1 MADSKSTDVVVIGA
15 GMGGLAAAL
24 SLSARGL
31 QVTVLE
37 AGPRVGGKVDVHI
50 HEDVEMDTGPSV
62 LTLPHV
68 LSQILQQAGTSLEK
82 EFALVEAEPAFRY
95 RFPDGTLFDVFPR
108 WEDTIVSAERAFGKP
123 AARQLDSFM
132 DYARGIWD
140 ASKDTFVL
148 GKAPKGRDL
157 PMLFAK
163 NPLSLMRVDPFR
175 SMWDAISDKV
185 KEPRAQDVLL
195 RYATYNG
202 SSPYLAP
209 ATLNCIAHVEMG
221 LGMFGVKGGM
231 HEIARVLRRLAEE
244 KGCVFRLCSP
254 VKKIVVEKKRV
265 CAVVLQD
272 DERLD
277 TTEVV
282 VNADVAHLT
291 ETLLPESRRALPKP
305 GTASLSGHCM
315 LVKARRRPERV
326 AHEVLFPE
334 TYKKEFDDLFDG
346 QRPPRQP
353 TLYLCAQEKAH
364 LRSGWKDHEPVFVMA
379 NAPPTGLRSGED
391 EESLARELSQ
401 TMRSLLVKNRLIDE
415 QDEIVWE
422 RSPRQLADRFLGS
435 RGSIYG
441 AASHGWNAAFQRP
454 RNRVDG
460 IRGLYLA
467 SGTAHPGGGVP
478 LCLQSG
484 RMAAELCAADRVR

>member
-1 MADSKSTDVVVIGA
+1 MSDTSALDVVVIGA

-24 SLSARGL
+24 SLSASGMR
-31 QVTVLE
+31 VMVVE
-37 AGPRVGGKVDVHI
+37 AGPRVGGKVDVHV
-50 HEDVEMDTGPSV
+50 HDNVEMDTGPSV

-82 EFALVEAEPAFRY
+82 EFELVEAEPAFRY
-95 RFPDGTLFDVFPR
+95 RFPGGSVFDVFPR
-108 WEDTIVSAERAFGKP
+108 WEDTRKSAERAFGRP
-123 AARQLDSFM
+123 AAEQLDSFM
-132 DYARGIWD
+132 GYAREIWD

-221 LGMFGVKGGM
+221 LGMYGVKGGM

-244 KGCVFRLCSP
+244 RGCIFRLRSP
-254 VKKIVVEKKRV
+254 VKKISLEKKRV
-265 CAVVLQD
+265 RAVVLEN
-272 DERLD
+272 DERILVSN
-277 TTEVV
+277 VV

-305 GTASLSGHCM
+305 GTPSLSGHCM
-315 LVKARRRPERV
+315 LVKARRRRDRV

-334 TYKKEFDDLFDG
+334 TYKSEFDDLFDEK
-346 QRPPRQP
+346 RPPRHP

-364 LRSGWKDHEPVFVMA
+364 LRTGWADHEPIFVMA
-379 NAPPTGLRSGED
+379 NAPPTGLRSSA
-391 EESLARELSQ
+391 EEEQLAHELSG
-401 TMRSLLVKNRLIDE
+401 TMRSLLVKNRLVDE
-415 QDEIVWE
+415 DDEIVWE
-422 RSPRQLADRFLGS
+422 RSARELADRFLGS

-484 RMAAELCAADRVR
+484 RMAAELCAAERGR